1 MRKPEPVETVHT
13 EVRLLVEAVVM
24 VYAIAVAVMWAGILS
39 HAI

>member
-1 MRKPEPVETVHT
+1 MREPEPTVIVHT
-13 EVRLLVEAVVM
+13 EVPLLVEAIVM